1 LSAFGG
7 IVALSGPVDD
17 ELAEA
22 IVANPLA
29 DVLVAPGYGAAGL
42 ARFAERRR
50 NMRALEGVPPSS
62 PAWGLRQVDG
72 GYLVQEADRML
83 ARRDSWQVA
92 TSRAPTEEQWRDLEL
107 AWLVCARTSSNAIVL
122 ANGGQVVGVGCGQQ
136 SRVDAAGLA
145 ARKADGRAR
154 GGAGASDAFFPFRD
168 GLDAVVDAGVT
179 AVIQPGGSLRD
190 DEVVAAAEERGIAM
204 VLTGERHFRH

>member
-1 LSAFGG
+1 
-7 IVALSGPVDD
+7 
-17 ELAEA
+17 
-22 IVANPLA
+22 
-29 DVLVAPGYGAAGL
+29 
-42 ARFAERRR
+42 
-50 NMRALEGVPPSS
+50 
-62 PAWGLRQVDG
+62 
-72 GYLVQEADRML
+72 
-83 ARRDSWQVA
+83 
-92 TSRAPTEEQWRDLEL
+92 
-107 AWLVCARTSSNAIVL
+107 VCARTSSNAIVL
-122 ANGGQVVGVGCGQQ
+122 AHGGQVVGVGCGQQ

-190 DEVVAAAEERGIAM
+190 DEVVAAAEERGIAI